1 MVWAIKTVR
10 MVGHGVADVFSFGLW
25 EVVGTPSEAICNGHD
40 VAVKITFDST
50 NHAKDI
56 NIFKNKVI
64 IMKNIFP
71 LVLISLI
78 IVGCAPSGPSAISI
92 DSISSQRNQVAVL
105 RLQQRMGFFIL
116 ACDNER
122 VIKIPNLLFYNL
134 EDI

>member
-1 MVWAIKTVR
+1 
-10 MVGHGVADVFSFGLW
+10 
-25 EVVGTPSEAICNGHD
+25 
-40 VAVKITFDST
+40 
-50 NHAKDI
+50 
-56 NIFKNKVI
+56 
-64 IMKNIFP
+64 MKNIFP

-116 ACDNER
+116 ACDMR
-122 VIKIPNLLFYNL
+122 GFIKIPNLLFYNL